1 LRGQR
6 LNHGYWA
13 ASNILEELSMKVALP
28 QTLVVVLGPPSPLDR
43 LFILTGTAVEQFP
56 LLGARGDDDF
66 TRTPQVVVDLSLF
79 HGHIFNP
86 GISQVAVS
94 AAPASFSGADSA
106 DDFAWAVDQAFAVIK
121 PNGTLELHYDA
132 AVAGEGGLLQRVAY
146 QVFVQ
151 TNGVALTR
159 FVTSPAA
166 ITIPA
171 NAAATFTLSG
181 VVAPVPVG
189 APEPIQ
195 IQPDRDQVGIPPV
208 FLVPPGAGGFSI
220 GCSIPKDTFTAGT
233 TTPLKITGT
242 SSLNT
247 MTAIL
252 MVTQL

>member
-1 LRGQR
+1 
-6 LNHGYWA
+6 
-13 ASNILEELSMKVALP
+13 MKVALP
-28 QTLVVVLGPPSPLDR
+28 QTVIVVLGPPSPFDR
-43 LFILTGTAVEQFP
+43 LFIMTGTAVEDFP
-56 LLGARGDDDF
+56 PLGARNDDNF
-66 TRTPQVVVDLSLF
+66 TRTPQGVVDLSLF

-94 AAPASFSGADSA
+94 AAPASFTGSDNA
-106 DDFAWAVDQAFAVIK
+106 DDFAWAVDQAFPVIR
-121 PNGTLELHYDA
+121 PDGTLELHYDA
-132 AVAGEGGLLQRVAY
+132 AVAGEGGLLHRIAY

-159 FVTSPAA
+159 FVTSPGA

-181 VVAPVPVG
+181 AVAPAPVG

-195 IQPDRDQVGIPPV
+195 ILPEGDQAGIPPV
-208 FLVPPGAGGFSI
+208 ILVPPGATVFSV
-220 GCSIPKDTFTAGT
+220 GCTIPKDTFTAGT
-233 TTPLKITGT
+233 TTPFKIKGT